1 MVICC
6 CFYQRKCLPAPLN
19 NTKNP
24 RIVGENADSMD
35 KTLCKHSNYLLNSID
50 LTYYCMYLE
59 IWWNVKYVVY
69 LQNLFMLLHCVKK
82 VV

>member
-1 MVICC
+1 MAICC

-24 RIVGENADSMD
+24 RISGE
-35 KTLCKHSNYLLNSID
+35 TPIQWIKHSNYLLNSID
-50 LTYYCMYLE
+50 LTHYCMYLE

-69 LQNLFMLLHCVKK
+69 LQNVFMLLHCVKK